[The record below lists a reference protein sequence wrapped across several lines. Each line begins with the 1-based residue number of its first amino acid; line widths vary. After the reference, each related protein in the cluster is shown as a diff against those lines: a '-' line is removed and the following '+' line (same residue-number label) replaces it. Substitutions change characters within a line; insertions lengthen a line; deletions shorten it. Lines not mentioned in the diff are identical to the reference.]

1 MPHFRLDAFADL
13 TLARLYEIL
22 TWRSKIFVVE
32 QQSLYLDLDDR
43 DQEAS
48 HLLGLE
54 QDRLVAYARWYAA
67 GSAVHLGRVLVVPE
81 HRGSGLARAL
91 MKRAIS
97 ELKQR
102 EIEIE
107 AQTYLERFYASL
119 GFVRE
124 GPDYLLDGLP
134 HLPMRRPASAT

>member
-22 TWRSKIFVVE
+22 KWRSKIFVVE

-43 DQEAS
+43 DQDAW
-48 HLLGLE
+48 HLSGLE
-54 QDRLVAYARWYAA
+54 QDRLVAYARWYAH

-81 HRGSGLARAL
+81 RRGGGLARAL
-91 MKRAIS
+91 MNRALS

-124 GPDYLLDGLP
+124 GADYLLDGLP
-134 HLPMRRPASAT
+134 HLPMRRRPPPT